1 MGPCPIYPLWPVKRL
16 GPIPIAAI
24 VLTAGLLGLLVYGVL
39 NTGSDTSLD
48 NAVKKGKR
56 PAAPG
61 QTVSLPGLEGNP
73 ATSIAGLRGKVVVL
87 NFWAS
92 WCEPCQA
99 EAPVLERAQKRLAGP
114 ERHGARASPTRTS
127 PTSRA
132 SSSAA
137 YKVTY
142 PSLRDDK
149 LQLAPKFGTTRLP
162 ETFVIDRR
170 GHVVAISRGQIDEKF
185 LTNAIDQALASAAG
199 MSTRRRIVLLLALVA
214 ATASARSPA
223 PPAPST
229 PRASFTDV
237 EDEVMCDTCNV
248 PLFIAE
254 SPRAD
259 QLRRE
264 IRSLIARGETK
275 AQIKSTLKD
284 RYGPAILALPPDKGF
299 SLAAYL
305 VPILATLALLGLLVM
320 LIPRWRRRGRDGG
333 DGPSGPVLSEA
344 DERRLDDELAQFNR

>member
-1 MGPCPIYPLWPVKRL
+1 MLYQLSYRRMRCAIVAQAPALRARAGAARMGPCPIYPLWPVKRL

-48 NAVKKGKR
+48 SAVKKGRR
-56 PAAPG
+56 PVAPG

-99 EAPVLERAQKRLAGP
+99 EAPALERAQKRLQGQNGTVLGVTYKDFAD
-114 ERHGARASPTRTS
+114 E
-127 PTSRA
+127 SRKFV
-132 SSSAA
+132 SRF
-137 YKVTY
+137 KLTY

-185 LTNAIDQALASAAG
+185 LTNAIDRALA
-199 MSTRRRIVLLLALVA
+199 
-214 ATASARSPA
+214 
-223 PPAPST
+223 T
-229 PRASFTDV
+229 PRA
-237 EDEVMCDTCNV
+237 
-248 PLFIAE
+248 
-254 SPRAD
+254 
-259 QLRRE
+259 
-264 IRSLIARGETK
+264 
-275 AQIKSTLKD
+275 
-284 RYGPAILALPPDKGF
+284 
-299 SLAAYL
+299 
-305 VPILATLALLGLLVM
+305 
-320 LIPRWRRRGRDGG
+320 
-333 DGPSGPVLSEA
+333 
-344 DERRLDDELAQFNR
+344 